1 MAYAT
6 ITDIQARMSRDLTE
20 DEQNIC
26 TNLLDDSAVIID
38 AYNAK
43 ASAERKKVVSCRMVI
58 RALGNEETNG
68 VPMGASQ
75 GSMAAMGYSQSWTLG
90 SGATVGELYLNK
102 TDKKLLSVGN
112 AIGSYSPVQELVP
125 SKEVA
130 SI

>member
-43 ASAERKKVVSCRMVI
+43 ASAECKTVVSCRMVI